1 MTVEGKYTKTL
12 KVRIDPEL
20 FDQVREEAKKLNT
33 DVSTYVRWCIQTGLY
48 LEDLNSFIRS
58 KSGEIFK

>member
-20 FDQVREEAKKLNT
+20 YEQVKDEAKKLNT
-33 DVSTYVRWCIQTGLY
+33 DLSTYVRWCIQTGLY
-48 LEDLNSFIRS
+48 DGAYKPVCTWRI
-58 KSGEIFK
+58 